1 MRTEREEVEVG
12 GRRGWHK
19 FKLERMATPETLVPP
34 PASAPEEDE
43 RTQLITQY
51 KAKVKEHR
59 EVEAK

>member
-1 MRTEREEVEVG
+1 MSSENDS
-12 GRRGWHK
+12 
-19 FKLERMATPETLVPP
+19 TPPVPTAST
-34 PASAPEEDE
+34 PAAPAAASGVQTPAPAPAPEEDE